1 MARHTD
7 THRGLRFI
15 VDTIPADDGIR
26 HGYQAVVD
34 GKRPLIGLPCASQA
48 EALAQ
53 GTAAARAKIDEVL
66 DAYRHKA
73 AGDRVL
79 PPGPPVDQA

>member
-7 THRGLRFI
+7 TYRGLRFI
-15 VDTIPADDGIR
+15 VDTLPADDGQR

-34 GKRPLIGLPCASQA
+34 GKRPLIGRPCASMD

-53 GTAAARAKIDEVL
+53 GIAAARGKIDEVL
-66 DAYRHKA
+66 
-73 AGDRVL
+73 AGYGHLVRSAE
-79 PPGPPVDQA
+79 PPTA